1 MLTFNRKVLLSSK
14 CTTFLYSNPDLA
26 KREKMGAET
35 RSACS
40 VCLTARRAI
49 AGESGLERCCTAQPD
64 SSGVGT
70 RCDDRVP
77 VNAQWAGG
85 PHVSARHRTP
95 QFRDCVAG

>member
-49 AGESGLERCCTAQPD
+49 AGESGLERCSTAQCD
-64 SSGVGT
+64 SRGVGP
-70 RCDDRVP
+70 RCNVRVP
-77 VNAQWAGG
+77 VIVQWAVG
-85 PHVSARHRTP
+85 PPIYARQRTAL
-95 QFRDCVAG
+95 FRE